1 MGFVGRALPLL
12 AILHLLLYIF
22 LDDDDERKKQ
32 GMTISE
38 IPPRT
43 RRSFELSGEY
53 WFNSEPVPISALHGK
68 VILLQFWDFSSVASQ
83 RSIPYVEE
91 WFRRYEPHGL
101 VVVGVHVPKYDFSSK
116 PEEVV
121 KSIARYGMTYPVMC
135 DNQHQVA
142 AVYDIRSTPSMILL
156 DQEGFVRYQCTGD
169 GDYESI
175 EHAIRSL
182 LHGLGSFESLPLPF
196 EPIREEDRRG
206 AVRYRVTPDLHAGYL
221 RGNVGNAGNPLP
233 ESVDEY
239 IDPEIY
245 IDGKLYAAGTWYNGR
260 DFLRLDVTGK
270 KEGRLLVRYH
280 AVEVHAVLSPDR
292 EPGFEVTIS
301 QDGKFLSIDNRGE
314 DVLFA
319 EDGRSFIT
327 VSGPRSYS
335 LVRNPEP
342 DEHTLC
348 LTVGPKPLSL
358 FSFVFVSGVIPET
371 VSRN

>member
-1 MGFVGRALPLL
+1 
-12 AILHLLLYIF
+12 
-22 LDDDDERKKQ
+22 
-32 GMTISE
+32 MTISE

-43 RRSFELSGEY
+43 RRSYELSGEY
-53 WFNSEPVPISALHGK
+53 WFNSEPVPISALRGK

-91 WFRRYEPHGL
+91 WSRRYEPHGL
-101 VVVGVHVPKYDFSSK
+101 VVVGVHIPKYDFSSK

-121 KSIARYGMTYPVMC
+121 KAIARHRITYPVVC

-142 AVYDIRSTPSMILL
+142 AVYDVRSTPCMILL

-169 GDYESI
+169 GEYESI

-182 LHGLGSFESLPLPF
+182 LHGLGTFESLPLPF
-196 EPIREEDRRG
+196 DPIREEDRRG
-206 AVRYRVTPDLHAGYL
+206 AVRFRVTPDLHAGYL
-221 RGNVGNAGNPLP
+221 QRNIGNAGNPLP

-239 IDPEIY
+239 VDPEIY
-245 IDGKLYAAGTWYNGR
+245 IDGKIYADGSWYIGR
-260 DFLRLDVTGK
+260 DFLKLESTGNK
-270 KEGRLLVRYH
+270 DGRLLVRYH
-280 AVEVHAVLSPDR
+280 AMEVHAVLSPDR
-292 EPGFEVTIS
+292 EPGFEVTVS
-301 QDGKFLSIDNRGE
+301 QDVRFLNNENGGE

-319 EDGRSFIT
+319 EDGRSFIR

-342 DEHTLC
+342 DDHTLC
-348 LTVGPKPLSL
+348 LKVGPNPLSL
-358 FSFVFVSGVIPET
+358 NSFVFVSGAIPET